1 MHLTPNRPQ
10 NRAEICHLGVPVGSR
25 AGPGGVP
32 GGPGGAPGRVPGGSR
47 GDLEGSWGTFGG
59 LGNAP
64 GDLEGSWADL
74 GAVLGPKMGQKI
86 SPKRLPRGSK
96 I

>member
-1 MHLTPNRPQ
+1 MHLTPNRLQ

-25 AGPGGVP
+25 AGP
-32 GGPGGAPGRVPGGSR
+32 VPGGSR
-47 GDLEGSWGTFGG
+47 GDLEGSCGTFGG

-64 GDLEGSWADL
+64 GHLEGSWADL
-74 GAVLGPKMGQKI
+74 GAVLGPKMGPKI
-86 SPKRLPRGSK
+86 GPKRFPRGSK